1 MIKITVLYPN
11 GEGSTFDMSY
21 YCNTHIPM
29 VQRLVGPA
37 LKGVSVDQGMTGGE
51 PGSPPL
57 YVAVCHLLFESV
69 EAFQAAFGPP
79 EEAIMGD
86 IPNYTNIQP
95 IIQVSEVKL

>member
-11 GEGSTFDMSY
+11 GEGNTFDMSY
-21 YCNTHIPM
+21 YCNTHIPL

-37 LKGVSVDQGMTGGE
+37 LKGVSVDQGMAGGE

-69 EAFQAAFGPP
+69 EVFQAAFGPHD
-79 EEAIMGD
+79 EAIMGD

-95 IIQVSEVKL
+95 ILQISEVKL